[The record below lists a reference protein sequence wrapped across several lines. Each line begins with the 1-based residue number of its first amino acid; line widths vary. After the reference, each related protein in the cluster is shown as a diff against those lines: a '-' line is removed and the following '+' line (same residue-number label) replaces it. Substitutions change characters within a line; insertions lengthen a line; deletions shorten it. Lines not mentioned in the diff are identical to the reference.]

1 MPCFKLAGNFG
12 LLDSG
17 VVHGGLGG
25 SSTERGKVAF
35 APVFRGERE
44 GMGSGI
50 FSLYILI
57 AKGVLFTLMFSCC
70 MAYVCVTSGPWAG
83 V

>member
-1 MPCFKLAGNFG
+1 MARNYG
-12 LLDSG
+12 LWDSG

-25 SSTERGKVAF
+25 SSTELGKVAF
-35 APVFRGERE
+35 SLVFRGERE

-57 AKGVLFTLMFSCC
+57 AECILFTLVCMFSCC
-70 MAYVCVTSGPWAG
+70 MAYICVTSGPWAG